1 MALFLKAVAAALIT
15 VILMLVLGKQGIEV
29 ARILSITVCC
39 MVLAVAVE
47 FWTPV
52 ANLLDTLET
61 AGNLDSDMVIILLKV
76 AGIGVL
82 TEITAL
88 ICSDA
93 GTASLGKALQFLGSA
108 VILWLFIPMFHSL
121 LTLIQDILGGL

>member
-61 AGNLDSDMVIILLKV
+61 AGNLDSDMVISLLKV

-108 VILWLFIPMFHSL
+108 VILWLCIPMFHSL